1 MVSRLLFLK
10 QKYLKMYDDKIVI
23 TTSISVLINLMIGLC
38 KGGLAIIFQSKWFML
53 IASYYIVLS
62 LTRGMLVNKIIQLKE
77 YQKPQT
83 SSSIFKTYHRSGLFI
98 ILLGISF
105 FAWCCDLYQD
115 EIVTIYPNYILYG
128 VVALAFYKIG
138 SSIHGLVS
146 VRKYK
151 NYLFDAIKKVCF
163 LDACVSIVNIQA
175 MLLTMENSIHASTC
189 SALLGMGVSLVFVF
203 VGLQMQEKN
212 FI

>member
-10 QKYLKMYDDKIVI
+10 QKYLKVYDDIIVI
-23 TTSISVLINLMIGLC
+23 TTIISVLINLMIGLC

-53 IASYYIVLS
+53 MASYYIVLS
-62 LTRGMLVNKIIQLKE
+62 LTRGILVNKIIQLKE

-83 SSSIFKTYHRSGLFI
+83 SSIYKTYHRSGLFI
-98 ILLGISF
+98 ILLGVSF
-105 FAWCCDLYQD
+105 FAWCCYLYQD
-115 EIVTIYPNYILYG
+115 EMVTIYLDYILYG

-151 NYLFDAIKKVCF
+151 NHLFDAIKKVCF

-175 MLLTMENSIHASTC
+175 MLLTMGNSIHASTC
-189 SALLGMGVSLVFVF
+189 SAFLGMGVSFVFVF
-203 VGLQMQEKN
+203 IGLQMARKN